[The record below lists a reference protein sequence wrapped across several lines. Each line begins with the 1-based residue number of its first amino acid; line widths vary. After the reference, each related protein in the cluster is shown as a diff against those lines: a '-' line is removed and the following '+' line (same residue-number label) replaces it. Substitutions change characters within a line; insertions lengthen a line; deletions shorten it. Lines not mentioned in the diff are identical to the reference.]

1 MSENSNSPRWSPRG
15 YDGGMRIH
23 RPTLASTS
31 LAACVALALVLVPLQ
46 GARHAAEAR
55 EPGLRDARTNMAE
68 PTRHRQLRRRS
79 VDRAC
84 KFLAGRQAQDGS
96 WGPNRAKIAITS
108 LVLLALMADGSTDG
122 RGPYGAE
129 VRRGITFLVKLIEE
143 KQPDDPNPRG
153 YFAHPDDYTSRM
165 HGQGFATFALAS
177 ALGTSTGKRAARIRG
192 AVIHA
197 VRCIENSQNA
207 TGGFG
212 YEPKRNS
219 DHEGSVTVAV
229 AQGLRAARDAG
240 VIVDENVVRKG
251 LKYLRSS
258 QKKDGSFRYSLLRE
272 ESTYALTGAALSS
285 FFLYGAY
292 AKTYRATIK
301 RGLKYMTSEL
311 QRRGASQDWYYYG
324 HFYTGWALWQWDG
337 NNWRRGRGHLWAN
350 WQHTVLTD
358 ILSQQRES
366 DGSFDKRDR
375 RHDFGPELST
385 AFAALTLSI
394 PDEGLPIFQR

>member
-1 MSENSNSPRWSPRG
+1 MTANPFAPRPRG
-15 YDGGMRIH
+15 YDGAMHTRRENWAG
-23 RPTLASTS
+23 LS
-31 LAACVALALVLVPLQ
+31 LVMGALLALVVMPLMSQ
-46 GARHAAEAR
+46 RHLAEAR
-55 EPGLRDARTNMAE
+55 ESGMRDARTAMAE
-68 PTRHRQLRRRS
+68 PSAHRKARHRAI
-79 VDRAC
+79 DRAC
-84 KFLAGRQAQDGS
+84 KFLASRQAQDGS

-129 VRRGITFLVKLIEE
+129 VRRGVTFLVKLIEE

-165 HGQGFATFALAS
+165 HGQGFATFALAT

-229 AQGLRAARDAG
+229 AQGLRAARDVG
-240 VIVDENVVRKG
+240 IIVDENVVRKG
-251 LKYLRSS
+251 LKYLKSS

-292 AKTYRATIK
+292 AKTYRGTIK
-301 RGLKYMTSEL
+301 RALGYITKKLGS
-311 QRRGASQDWYYYG
+311 QGASQDWYYYG

-350 WQHTVLTD
+350 WQHQVLTD
-358 ILSQQRES
+358 IMSQQRDS

-385 AFAALTLSI
+385 AFAALTLAI